1 LFFFWQLQRIAIVLC
16 LGTPADV
23 YLLDEP
29 SAFLD
34 CEQRALVTKVMR
46 SWIITHLGKAGFI
59 IEHDILMASALY
71 VLVFFFFYLNS
82 QFSRCFTKRV

>member
-1 LFFFWQLQRIAIVLC
+1 MLC

-71 VLVFFFFYLNS
+71 VLVFFFFLFELTIF
-82 QFSRCFTKRV
+82 QMFHQARVVTADDAD